1 MPWLNVESLYEN
13 RFGGSKLKGRKALW
27 QVLCQNFFQNYIPK
41 DSAVLDIGAGYCEFI
56 NNIDCA
62 QKYAIDLNKN
72 TVQFADP
79 NVKVFICPSEDM
91 SPISDESIDIVF
103 MSNFL
108 EHLES
113 RKQIL
118 QTLEEALR
126 VLKPA
131 GSILILMPNIRYL
144 YKEYWDFLDHRIPLS
159 DKSVIEA
166 LLITGFKI
174 KQSISKFLPYTTKS
188 KFPQLPF
195 LVRLYL
201 KMPLAWKIFGK
212 QAFIVARKNG

>member
-13 RFGGSKLKGRKALW
+13 RFGGSKLKGRKTLW

-62 QKYAIDLNKN
+62 KKYAIDLNKN

-79 NVKVFICPSEDM
+79 NVKVFICPSENM

-118 QTLEEALR
+118 QTLEEVRR

-144 YKEYWDFLDHRIPLS
+144 YKEYWDFLDHHIPLS
-159 DKSVIEA
+159 DKSVTEA
-166 LLITGFKI
+166 LSMTGFGVI
-174 KQSISKFLPYTTKS
+174 KSIPKFLPYTTKS
-188 KFPQLPF
+188 KLPQSSF
-195 LVRLYL
+195 FVRLYL
-201 KMPLAWKIFGK
+201 KIPLAWKIFGK
-212 QAFIVARKNG
+212 QTFIIARKNG

>member
-1 MPWLNVESLYEN
+1 
-13 RFGGSKLKGRKALW
+13 
-27 QVLCQNFFQNYIPK
+27 
-41 DSAVLDIGAGYCEFI
+41 LDVGAGYCEFI

-62 QKYAIDLNKN
+62 KKYAIDLNKN
-72 TVQFADP
+72 TIQCADP
-79 NVKVFICPSEDM
+79 NVKVFICPSENM
-91 SPISDESIDIVF
+91 SPISDKSIDIVF

-113 RKQIL
+113 RQQII
-118 QTLEEALR
+118 QTLEEAWR

-166 LLITGFKI
+166 LLITGFKV

-188 KFPQLPF
+188 KFPQSSF

-201 KMPLAWKIFGK
+201 KIPLAWKIFGK
-212 QAFIVARKNG
+212 QTFIIAQKNG